1 MKLQELINSC
11 NLEIIHAND
20 LSVEIENGYIGD
32 LLSDVM
38 GHAPS
43 ASVWITVQSHMNIIA
58 VASITGIRAIILCN
72 GLEFEETT
80 IEKAKQNNI
89 TLLSSNLASFKTS
102 VCLFDAGLR

>member
-1 MKLQELINSC
+1 MKLQEFINSC
-11 NLEIIHAND
+11 DLEIIHAND
-20 LSVEIENGYIGD
+20 LSTEIDNGYAGD

-72 GLEFEETT
+72 GLEFEEAT

-89 TLLSSNLASFKTS
+89 TLLSSKLDSFKT
-102 VCLFDAGLR
+102 CQDLFRAGLR